1 MHEYG
6 LSFARSLFWRTLP
19 RVVGM
24 LPKPINCA
32 EIVIKKLPRVVPQ
45 PLGQWRTS
53 AGKGNSLLS
62 NPTHRPRR
70 SSAARGPA
78 PLSSREELTS
88 GITSHKLNGRLCPAS
103 RPARPLV
110 R

>member
-1 MHEYG
+1 MAIPYR
-6 LSFARSLFWRTLP
+6 A
-19 RVVGM
+19 VGM

-62 NPTHRPRR
+62 NPTQTAPIECGAWP
-70 SSAARGPA
+70 SAFI
-78 PLSSREELTS
+78 LREELTS
-88 GITSHKLNGRLCPAS
+88 GITSHKL
-103 RPARPLV
+103 
-110 R
+110 

>member
-32 EIVIKKLPRVVPQ
+32 EIVIRKLPWVVPR
-45 PLGQWRTS
+45 PLGQWRTTVE
-53 AGKGNSLLS
+53 NPVRFLLGCC
-62 NPTHRPRR
+62 H
-70 SSAARGPA
+70 
-78 PLSSREELTS
+78 LRELHL
-88 GITSHKLNGRLCPAS
+88 ITE
-103 RPARPLV
+103 
-110 R
+110 